1 MTADDPGRRP
11 DAASAGALPGVDPDI
26 PAATRLLDDAEPS
39 HAHDHRAGTDGSEGG
54 DEGDAGDPTG
64 FDAPMRRGGLP
75 TRAALAIVRGYKLA
89 VSPLMPPACRF
100 VPTCSEYGYEAVAKY
115 GIIKGGR
122 LAIWRILRC
131 NPFGRGGY
139 DPVP

>member
-1 MTADDPGRRP
+1 MTPNEPMRGPIFPARRLLRGRGTRRPENPGTPGAAEHARVPEDRAGNDHAPADD
-11 DAASAGALPGVDPDI
+11 A
-26 PAATRLLDDAEPS
+26 
-39 HAHDHRAGTDGSEGG
+39 
-54 DEGDAGDPTG
+54 DAGEPFGFNAPIRKRDPV
-64 FDAPMRRGGLP
+64 
-75 TRAALAIVRGYKLA
+75 TRAALAVIRGYKLA

-122 LAIWRILRC
+122 LALWRILRC